1 MKDATL
7 FKVKIRLRRYS
18 PCKNRSRINLISTCS
33 ILLFCKYKVVSD
45 CSLTA
50 ANFCRLHTLVSSGR
64 HVIRASSDHT
74 YLFGA
79 AYYVEVDAQQ
89 LDNCKLSSVSG
100 RSASFL
106 INPLFRRC
114 RWFLRQERLS
124 FALVREQITRLNSCG
139 VVQCDVRCCV
149 VSCGFVWFR
158 VVL

>member
-1 MKDATL
+1 MNERVVSLLMKDATL

-89 LDNCKLSSVSG
+89 LDNCKLSSVRGKISEFSDQSSISSLQMVSTSG
-100 RSASFL
+100 A
-106 INPLFRRC
+106 
-114 RWFLRQERLS
+114 
-124 FALVREQITRLNSCG
+124 AVVRIGTRANYTFE
-139 VVQCDVRCCV
+139 
-149 VSCGFVWFR
+149 FVWCGA
-158 VVL
+158 V